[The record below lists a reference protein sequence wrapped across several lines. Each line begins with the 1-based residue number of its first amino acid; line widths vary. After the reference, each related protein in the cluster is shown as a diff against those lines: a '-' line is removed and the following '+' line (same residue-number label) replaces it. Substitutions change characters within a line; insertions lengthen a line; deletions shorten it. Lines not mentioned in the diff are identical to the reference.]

1 MILLFSS
8 PNGVAHCYE
17 FGGERSFRIGIDLK
31 NFVEKSEL
39 DVWGN

>member
-1 MILLFSS
+1 MVSLIAMI
-8 PNGVAHCYE
+8 
-17 FGGERSFRIGIDLK
+17 GGERSFRIGIDLK